1 LPFLEYV
8 ERNDDGHIKEMGKED
23 GRGEGKR

>member
-8 ERNDDGHIKEMGKED
+8 ERNDDGHMKEMGKEV
-23 GRGEGKR
+23 GREEGRR